1 MLVQPGE
8 RIAGRFEIESLAGTG
23 GMGAVYRAR
32 DLQTGERVALK
43 LLRHDAQHRER
54 FLREARLLAGMQHP
68 GIVRYVDSGETPEG
82 APFLA
87 MEWLEGETLDAR
99 LARAEL
105 TLAESVAMVRGVA
118 EALGAAHA
126 RGVVHRDVKPANV
139 FLVGASPERPRL
151 LDFGIAREL
160 VGVAS
165 LTGTGAVLGSLGYM
179 SPEQVRGERALDARS
194 DVFSLGLLLY
204 RCVAR
209 QPAFAA
215 DHPLA
220 LLAMVVFHDPTPL
233 LDRRPEAPPALDAL
247 SRRMLSRRRELRPAD
262 GAEVARA
269 LGELG
274 AHTEGDGPAR
284 SAALTG
290 RERRLVGV
298 VLARVAERSLDR
310 DATLLLPAAGA
321 VPALVGGLRLDSSEF
336 AWLADDTL
344 VVVLTAAGAATDLA
358 TRAART
364 ALALRA
370 EHPGAALVV
379 ATGSAEVGASL
390 PSGEVLDRAAALLA
404 ASPASPSPEE
414 AIALDPL
421 TAELLRAR
429 FEVRTTPRGALLA
442 GEGSADPARPAG
454 APGALPFVGRE
465 RELSQLLSLYDATVA
480 EPVAQAVLVTAP
492 AGVGKSRLAAEMLS
506 RLPSSAEPPEVWRAY
521 GDPMS
526 GASPLALVAS
536 CVRRVAGILD
546 GEALGARQEKLRAA
560 VAARVPEPGRERV
573 TEFLGELVRAPF
585 PDEGRP
591 TLRQARQHAPLLAD
605 EIRRAFEELVAGAS
619 AQRPLVIVA
628 EDVHWADAPSLSYLD
643 GALRRLPQRPLFV
656 LALARPEVHSISPQL
671 WAERH
676 VLEMRLRGLRA
687 VAAAALVRA
696 ALGADVRDSVAGRLV
711 EQADGNAFY
720 LEEMVRAVAEG
731 LTAAPP
737 DTVIAT
743 VQVRLGALPSPAR
756 AVLRAASVFGEV
768 FWQGSVEALLGADAA
783 TVPTWLAHLVARDVL
798 VSHDDAR
805 FPGEREYAFRHAL
818 LRDGAD
824 ALLTDDDRAVG
835 HRLAAAWLEAAGET
849 DAAVLAG
856 HYDRGR
862 EPETAAR
869 WWLSAA
875 EQAFERDD
883 LDAALDLAHRAA
895 TLDPSAP
902 ARVEA
907 AVSARRAELAAGAS
921 PVPAAVPASAYRFAV
936 VPGTQIFTEVC
947 EGCWSREFTLR
958 YVADFKAA
966 VAPLLGR
973 PWGKLCDL
981 DAWLPTAPD
990 AAETIID
997 FLKWSIAQG
1006 MVSVAY
1012 VIGNPDARLQA
1023 RRIIEASRVDVRC
1036 DFFASE
1042 AEGLAW
1048 LRRNGLG

>member
-8 RIAGRFEIESLAGTG
+8 RVAGRFEIESLAGTD
-23 GMGAVYRAR
+23 GMEAVYRAR

-54 FLREARLLAGMQHP
+54 FLREARLLAGLQHP

-105 TLAESVAMVRGVA
+105 TLGESVAMVRGVA

-233 LDRRPEAPPALDAL
+233 LDRRPEVPPALDAL

-274 AHTEGDGPAR
+274 DHAEGESPAR

-358 TRAART
+358 SRAART

-390 PSGEVLDRAAALLA
+390 PSGEVLDRAATLLA

-414 AIALDPL
+414 AIALDTL

-429 FEVRTTPRGALLA
+429 FDVRVTPRGALLA

-454 APGALPFVGRE
+454 ATGALPFVGRE

-492 AGVGKSRLAAEMLS
+492 AG
-506 RLPSSAEPPEVWRAY
+506 
-521 GDPMS
+521 
-526 GASPLALVAS
+526 GASP
-536 CVRRVAGILD
+536 R
-546 GEALGARQEKLRAA
+546 
-560 VAARVPEPGRERV
+560 
-573 TEFLGELVRAPF
+573 
-585 PDEGRP
+585 
-591 TLRQARQHAPLLAD
+591 
-605 EIRRAFEELVAGAS
+605 
-619 AQRPLVIVA
+619 
-628 EDVHWADAPSLSYLD
+628 
-643 GALRRLPQRPLFV
+643 
-656 LALARPEVHSISPQL
+656 
-671 WAERH
+671 
-676 VLEMRLRGLRA
+676 
-687 VAAAALVRA
+687 
-696 ALGADVRDSVAGRLV
+696 VRDA
-711 EQADGNAFY
+711 
-720 LEEMVRAVAEG
+720 
-731 LTAAPP
+731 
-737 DTVIAT
+737 
-743 VQVRLGALPSPAR
+743 
-756 AVLRAASVFGEV
+756 
-768 FWQGSVEALLGADAA
+768 
-783 TVPTWLAHLVARDVL
+783 
-798 VSHDDAR
+798 
-805 FPGEREYAFRHAL
+805 
-818 LRDGAD
+818 
-824 ALLTDDDRAVG
+824 
-835 HRLAAAWLEAAGET
+835 LAAA
-849 DAAVLAG
+849 
-856 HYDRGR
+856 
-862 EPETAAR
+862 
-869 WWLSAA
+869 
-875 EQAFERDD
+875 
-883 LDAALDLAHRAA
+883 
-895 TLDPSAP
+895 
-902 ARVEA
+902 
-907 AVSARRAELAAGAS
+907 
-921 PVPAAVPASAYRFAV
+921 
-936 VPGTQIFTEVC
+936 
-947 EGCWSREFTLR
+947 
-958 YVADFKAA
+958 
-966 VAPLLGR
+966 
-973 PWGKLCDL
+973 
-981 DAWLPTAPD
+981 
-990 AAETIID
+990 
-997 FLKWSIAQG
+997 
-1006 MVSVAY
+1006 
-1012 VIGNPDARLQA
+1012 
-1023 RRIIEASRVDVRC
+1023 
-1036 DFFASE
+1036 
-1042 AEGLAW
+1042 
-1048 LRRNGLG
+1048 